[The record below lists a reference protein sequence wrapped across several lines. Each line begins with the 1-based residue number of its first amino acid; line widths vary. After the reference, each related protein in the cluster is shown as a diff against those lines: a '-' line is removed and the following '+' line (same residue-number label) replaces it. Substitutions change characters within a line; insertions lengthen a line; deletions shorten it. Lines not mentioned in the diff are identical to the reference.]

1 VIESDTLVLT
11 AASASC
17 SLGEDRHAILES
29 MLEGRVEIDA
39 APGIEGVFQPEE
51 DGTPVPEVR
60 AAQVPESAPEVGSV
74 PDRAERMLARSIR
87 RGLDEAGLDPS
98 TIDAMRAAG
107 SRFETI
113 FGTTLGGMRHLGAGI
128 RNGRLDVMAR
138 STTSTVTRHALE
150 GTGLDLGGSTVSAAC
165 ASGVSALAMAGT
177 TILAGEADVVV
188 AIAYDPISEFAYAG
202 FNCLRLVSEGP
213 LRPFTA
219 ERTGMRLG
227 EGYGVFV
234 VERES
239 AAAARG
245 ATVLARILG
254 WGGGSDAHHLT
265 QPVPT
270 GRGAADALRAA
281 TASLDGTGNLPDLV
295 AAHATSTPANDLAEH
310 AALADCFGDRLAEVP
325 VTALKS
331 RIGHTLGAAGAVE
344 LSVVLAAMEHR
355 AVPAAANAVVDRA
368 SFPTLDLVAPTPRRD
383 LKIDRAAV
391 VSLGFGGADAAILVE
406 SGTAIE
412 RVPPRPPVTCEASAS
427 RIVITGVGSLVPG
440 ADDPQI
446 RPGEI
451 GLDEASFE
459 GLDDARAV
467 RRLARFSKLVRA
479 AGVLAIRD
487 AGLDDEAVR
496 TASGFV
502 GTRFGASDYTLDFYE
517 ELVRDGLGA
526 GNPLHF
532 AESVPNIGSA
542 QLSLGLGIQG
552 LTLSV
557 GGTAIAGLEAMHH
570 ARRHLATGQADRAI
584 VVAAEETHPRVR
596 EVLRHLGEIG
606 DLPSA
611 EGAIAFVLER
621 ESAAIE
627 RDATMLAVV
636 EESGLEWP
644 KGEGVRDSLRTIQGG
659 FVRSRRDV
667 ILGPARETRAG
678 RRVAIARRL
687 RPTPGGMGE
696 CKIEHAT
703 DRVERESVGAFRAI
717 ADAIQASDGRL
728 IVWPDP
734 AGGAAFV
741 RIAPVSSSG

>member
-1 VIESDTLVLT
+1 MSEPDTLVLT

-17 SLGEDRHAILES
+17 SLGEDRHAILAA
-29 MLEGRVEIDA
+29 MLEGGVEIDV
-39 APGIEGVFQPEE
+39 APGIEGVFKPEA
-51 DGTPVPEVR
+51 DGEPVPEVR
-60 AAQVPESAPEVGSV
+60 AAQVAEAPPEVGSV

-87 RGLDEAGLDPS
+87 RGLDEAGLDPA
-98 TIDAMRAAG
+98 TIHAMRSAG
-107 SRFETI
+107 IRFETI
-113 FGTTLGGMRHLGAGI
+113 FGTTLGGMRHLGAGM
-128 RNGRLDVMAR
+128 RSGRLDVMSR
-138 STTSTVTRHALE
+138 TTTSTVTRHALE
-150 GTGLDLGGSTVSAAC
+150 DTGLDLGGSTVSAAC

-177 TILAGEADVVV
+177 TVLAGEADVVV

-213 LRPFTA
+213 LRPFT
-219 ERTGMRLG
+219 EDRTGMRLG

-239 AAAARG
+239 AAVARG

-265 QPVPT
+265 QPIPT
-270 GRGAADALRAA
+270 GRGAADALRSA
-281 TASLDGTGNLPDLV
+281 TASLEGTGIVPDLV

-310 AALADCFGDRLAEVP
+310 AALAACFGDRLPEIP

-344 LSVVLAAMEHR
+344 LSVVLAAMEHG
-355 AVPAAANAVVDRA
+355 AVPAAANATVDRE
-368 SFPTLDLVAPTPRRD
+368 SFPTLDLVAPAPRRD
-383 LKIDRAAV
+383 LTVDRAAV

-406 SGTAIE
+406 SAGAAE
-412 RVPPRPPVTCEASAS
+412 RVPPRTPVMADASTS
-427 RIVITGVGSLVPG
+427 RIVVTGVGSLLP
-440 ADDPQI
+440 AANDPEI

-451 GLDEASFE
+451 GLDETMFD
-459 GLDDARAV
+459 GIDDARAV

-479 AGVLAIRD
+479 AGILASRD
-487 AGLDDEAVR
+487 AGLDAEAIR

-502 GTRFGASDYTLDFYE
+502 GTRFGASDYTLDFYA

-627 RDATMLAVV
+627 RGARGLAIL
-636 EESGLEWP
+636 EDTSLEWP
-644 KGEGVRDSLRTIQGG
+644 GSEGVRGSLRTIQGRIVSG
-659 FVRSRRDV
+659 EHEP
-667 ILGPARETRAG
+667 IHGPARETRAG
-678 RRVAIARRL
+678 RRMAIARRL
-687 RPTPGGMGE
+687 RPMSVETG
-696 CKIEHAT
+696 
-703 DRVERESVGAFRAI
+703 DRDVRYAADPVERESVGAFRAI
-717 ADAIQASDGRL
+717 AEMIRSSARGS
-728 IVWPDP
+728 IVWSDP
-734 AGGAAFV
+734 AGGAASA
-741 RIAPVSSSG
+741 RIASVSSIG

>member
-1 VIESDTLVLT
+1 MNQPETLVLT

-17 SLGEDRHAILES
+17 SLGEDRRAILAA
-29 MLEGRVEIDA
+29 MLEGGVEIDV
-39 APGIEGVFQPEE
+39 APGIEGVFKPDA
-51 DGTPVPEVR
+51 DGAPVPEVR
-60 AAQVPESAPEVGSV
+60 AAQVSEAEPVVGSV

-87 RGLDEAGLDPS
+87 RGLDEAGLDPA
-98 TIDAMRAAG
+98 TIRSMRSDG
-107 SRFETI
+107 TRIETL
-113 FGTTLGGMRHLGAGI
+113 FGTTLGGMRHLGAGM

-138 STTSTVTRHALE
+138 TTTSTVTRHALE

-177 TILAGEADVVV
+177 AILAGEADLVV

-202 FNCLRLVSEGP
+202 FHCLRLVAAGP
-213 LRPFTA
+213 LRPFTEDRA
-219 ERTGMRLG
+219 GMRLG

-239 AAAARG
+239 AAVARG

-270 GRGAADALRAA
+270 GRGAADALRSA
-281 TASLDGTGNLPDLV
+281 TAALDGTGLVPDLV

-310 AALADCFGDRLAEVP
+310 AALASCFGERLPEIP

-344 LSVVLAAMEHR
+344 LSVVLAAMEHG
-355 AVPAAANAVVDRA
+355 AVPAAANATVDRDA
-368 SFPTLDLVAPTPRRD
+368 FPTLDLVTPTPRHD
-383 LKIDRAAV
+383 ATVDRAAV

-406 SGTAIE
+406 SGTAVE
-412 RVPPRPPVTCEASAS
+412 RVPPRPPVTCDASTS
-427 RIVITGVGSLVPG
+427 RIVITGVGSLVPE

-451 GLDEASFE
+451 GLDEASFD

-479 AGVLAIRD
+479 AGVLATRD
-487 AGLDDEAVR
+487 AGLDDEAIR
-496 TASGFV
+496 TSSGFV
-502 GTRFGASDYTLDFYE
+502 GTRFGASDYTLDFYT

-584 VVAAEETHPRVR
+584 VVAAEETHPQVR

-627 RDATMLAVV
+627 RGATILAVL

-644 KGEGVRDSLRTIQGG
+644 KGESVRDSLRTIQGG
-659 FVRSRRDV
+659 FVRSTNDAIR
-667 ILGPARETRAG
+667 GPARETRAG
-678 RRVAIARRL
+678 RRVAIASRL
-687 RPTPGGMGE
+687 RPISGRPERCTVD
-696 CKIEHAT
+696 HAT
-703 DRVERESVGAFRAI
+703 ERVERESVGAFRAI
-717 ADAIQASDGRL
+717 ANVVRGSNGGL
-728 IVWPDP
+728 VVWPDP

-741 RIAPVSSSG
+741 RIAPVSSDR

>member
-1 VIESDTLVLT
+1 
-11 AASASC
+11 
-17 SLGEDRHAILES
+17 
-29 MLEGRVEIDA
+29 M
-39 APGIEGVFQPEE
+39 
-51 DGTPVPEVR
+51 
-60 AAQVPESAPEVGSV
+60 
-74 PDRAERMLARSIR
+74 
-87 RGLDEAGLDPS
+87 
-98 TIDAMRAAG
+98 
-107 SRFETI
+107 
-113 FGTTLGGMRHLGAGI
+113 
-128 RNGRLDVMAR
+128 
-138 STTSTVTRHALE
+138 
-150 GTGLDLGGSTVSAAC
+150 SAAC
-165 ASGVSALAMAGT
+165 ASGVSSLSLGATAL
-177 TILAGEADVVV
+177 LLGEADLVV
-188 AIAYDPISEFAYAG
+188 AVAYDPISEFAYAG
-202 FNCLRLVSEGP
+202 FHCLRLVSEGP

-219 ERTGMRLG
+219 DRTGMRLG

-239 AAAARG
+239 AAATRG

-265 QPVPT
+265 QPIPT
-270 GRGAADALRAA
+270 GRGAADALRSA
-281 TASLDGTGNLPDLV
+281 TASLDGTGIVPDLV

-310 AALADCFGDRLAEVP
+310 AALAACFGDRLPEIP

-344 LSVVLAAMEHR
+344 LSVVLAAMEHG
-355 AVPAAANAVVDRA
+355 AVPAAANATVDRA
-368 SFPTLDLVAPTPRRD
+368 SFPTLDLVESAPRLGVTV
-383 LKIDRAAV
+383 DRAAI

-406 SGTAIE
+406 SGTTTA
-412 RVPPRPPVTCEASAS
+412 RVPPRPPVIFDASTS
-427 RIVITGVGSLVPG
+427 RIVITGIGSLVPA
-440 ADDPQI
+440 ADDPPI

-451 GLDEASFE
+451 GLDDARFE

-479 AGVLAIRD
+479 AGMLATRD
-487 AGLDDEAVR
+487 AGLDAEAIR

-502 GTRFGASDYTLDFYE
+502 GTRFGASDYTLDFYA
-517 ELVRDGLGA
+517 ELIRDGLGA

-542 QLSLGLGIQG
+542 QLSLGLGIEG

-584 VVAAEETHPRVR
+584 VVAAEETHPQVR

-621 ESAAIE
+621 ESVAIE
-627 RDATMLAVV
+627 RDARVLAVV
-636 EESGLEWP
+636 EETALEWP
-644 KGEGVRDSLRTIQGG
+644 TGGGVRDSLRTIQRGM
-659 FVRSRRDV
+659 VRSKDQA
-667 ILGPARETRAG
+667 IHGPARETRAG

-687 RPTPGGMGE
+687 RPMSAGPGE
-696 CKIEHAT
+696 CEVVHAT
-703 DRVERESVGAFRAI
+703 ERVERESVGAFRAI
-717 ADAIQASDGRL
+717 AEVAAAAEGGL
-728 IVWPDP
+728 VVWPDP

-741 RIAPVSSSG
+741 RIAPVSSGR

>member
-1 VIESDTLVLT
+1 MSEPDTLVLT

-17 SLGEDRHAILES
+17 SLGEDRHAILAA
-29 MLEGRVEIDA
+29 MLEDGVEIDV
-39 APGIEGVFQPEE
+39 APGIEGVFKPEA
-51 DGTPVPEVR
+51 DGEPVPEVR
-60 AAQVPESAPEVGSV
+60 AAQVAEAPPEVGSV

-98 TIDAMRAAG
+98 TIHAMRSAG
-107 SRFETI
+107 IRFETI
-113 FGTTLGGMRHLGAGI
+113 FGTTLGGMRHLGAGM

-138 STTSTVTRHALE
+138 TTTSTVTRHALE
-150 GTGLDLGGSTVSAAC
+150 DTGLDLGGSTVSAAC

-219 ERTGMRLG
+219 DRTGMRLG

-239 AAAARG
+239 AAVARG
-245 ATVLARILG
+245 AKVLARILG

-265 QPVPT
+265 QPIPT
-270 GRGAADALRAA
+270 GRGAADALRSA
-281 TASLDGTGNLPDLV
+281 TASLEGTGIVPDLV

-310 AALADCFGDRLAEVP
+310 AALAACFGARLPEIP

-344 LSVVLAAMEHR
+344 LSVVLAAMEHG
-355 AVPAAANAVVDRA
+355 AMPAAANATVDRE
-368 SFPTLDLVAPTPRRD
+368 SFPTLDLVESAPRLGVTV
-383 LKIDRAAV
+383 DRAAI

-406 SGTAIE
+406 SGTTTA
-412 RVPPRPPVTCEASAS
+412 RVPPRPPVICDASMS
-427 RIVITGVGSLVPG
+427 RIVITGIGSLVPA
-440 ADDPQI
+440 ADDPPI

-451 GLDEASFE
+451 GLDDARFE

-479 AGVLAIRD
+479 AGMLATRD
-487 AGLDDEAVR
+487 AGLDAEAIR

-502 GTRFGASDYTLDFYE
+502 GTRFGASDYTLDFYA

-542 QLSLGLGIQG
+542 QLSLGLGIEG

-584 VVAAEETHPRVR
+584 VVAAEETHPQVR

-621 ESAAIE
+621 ESVAIE
-627 RDATMLAVV
+627 RDARVLAVV
-636 EESGLEWP
+636 EQTALEWP
-644 KGEGVRDSLRTIQGG
+644 KGEGVRDSLRTIQRGM
-659 FVRSRRDV
+659 VRSKDQA
-667 ILGPARETRAG
+667 IHGPARETRAG

-687 RPTPGGMGE
+687 RPMSAGPGE
-696 CKIEHAT
+696 CEVAHAT
-703 DRVERESVGAFRAI
+703 ERVERESVGAFRAI
-717 ADAIQASDGRL
+717 AEVAAAAEGGL

-741 RIAPVSSSG
+741 RIAPVSSGR

>member
-1 VIESDTLVLT
+1 MTEPDTLVLT

-17 SLGEDRHAILES
+17 SLGEDRHAILAA
-29 MLEGRVEIDA
+29 MLEGGVEIDV
-39 APGIEGVFQPEE
+39 APGIEGVFEP
-51 DGTPVPEVR
+51 DAAGDPVPEVR
-60 AAQVPESAPEVGSV
+60 AAQVPEASPEVGGV

-87 RGLDEAGLDPS
+87 RGLDEAGLDSS
-98 TIDAMRAAG
+98 TIRSMRSAG
-107 SRFETI
+107 VRFETI
-113 FGTTLGGMRHLGAGI
+113 FGTTLGGMRHLGAGM

-138 STTSTVTRHALE
+138 TTTSTVTRHALVD
-150 GTGLDLGGSTVSAAC
+150 TGLDLGGSTVSAAC

-177 TILAGEADVVV
+177 SILAGEADVVV

-202 FNCLRLVSEGP
+202 FHCLRLVSEGP

-219 ERTGMRLG
+219 DRTGMRLG

-239 AAAARG
+239 TAVTRG

-265 QPVPT
+265 QPIPT
-270 GRGAADALRAA
+270 GRGAADALRSA
-281 TASLDGTGNLPDLV
+281 TVSLEGTGIVPDLI

-310 AALADCFGDRLAEVP
+310 AALACCFGDRLAEIP

-344 LSVVLAAMEHR
+344 LSVVLAAMEHG
-355 AVPAAANAVVDRA
+355 AVPAAANATVDRE
-368 SFPTLDLVAPTPRRD
+368 SFPTLDLVAPGPRHD
-383 LKIDRAAV
+383 ATVDRAAI
-391 VSLGFGGADAAILVE
+391 VSLGFGGVDAAILVE
-406 SGTAIE
+406 SGTATE
-412 RVPPRPPVTCEASAS
+412 RVPPRPPVTCDASES
-427 RIVITGVGSLVPG
+427 RIVIAGVGSLVPA
-440 ADDPQI
+440 ADDPPI
-446 RPGEI
+446 RSGEI
-451 GLDEASFE
+451 GLDDARFD

-479 AGVLAIRD
+479 AGVLATRN
-487 AGLDDEAVR
+487 AGLDAEAIR

-502 GTRFGASDYTLDFYE
+502 GTRFGASDYTLDFYT
-517 ELVRDGLGA
+517 ELLRDGLGA

-542 QLSLGLGIQG
+542 QLSLGLGIEG

-557 GGTAIAGLEAMHH
+557 GGTAIAGLEALHH
-570 ARRHLATGQADRAI
+570 ARRHLVTGQADRAI

-627 RDATMLAVV
+627 RGAPILAVV
-636 EESGLEWP
+636 EETALEWP
-644 KGEGVRDSLRTIQGG
+644 RGGGVRDSLRTIQGG
-659 FVRSRRDV
+659 ITRTTDEVVR
-667 ILGPARETRAG
+667 GPARETRAG

-687 RPTPGGMGE
+687 RTRSAGTGE
-696 CKIEHAT
+696 CELRHAGE
-703 DRVERESVGAFRAI
+703 RVERESVGAFRAI
-717 ADAIQASDGRL
+717 AELVETSEGGL
-728 IVWPDP
+728 VVWPDP
-734 AGGAAFV
+734 AGGAAFA
-741 RIAPVSSSG
+741 RIAPVSSDR

>member
-1 VIESDTLVLT
+1 MSASDTLVLT

-17 SLGEDRHAILES
+17 SLGEDRHAILEA
-29 MLEGRVEIDA
+29 MLEGGVAIDV
-39 APGIEGVFQPEE
+39 APGIEGVFKPDD
-51 DGTPVPEVR
+51 DGGAVPEVR
-60 AAQVPESAPEVGSV
+60 AAQVPEAAPEVGSV
-74 PDRAERMLARSIR
+74 PDRAEQMLVRSIR
-87 RGLDEAGLDPS
+87 RGLDEAGLDPP
-98 TIDAMRAAG
+98 TIHALRSAG

-113 FGTTLGGMRHLGAGI
+113 FGTTLGGMRHLGAGM

-138 STTSTVTRHALE
+138 TTTSTVTRHALE
-150 GTGLDLGGSTVSAAC
+150 GSGLDLGGSTVSAAC

-219 ERTGMRLG
+219 DRTGMRLG

-234 VERES
+234 VERE
-239 AAAARG
+239 AAALARG

-270 GRGAADALRAA
+270 GRGAADALRCA
-281 TASLDGTGNLPDLV
+281 TASLDGTGIVPDLV

-310 AALADCFGDRLAEVP
+310 AALAACFGDRLAEIP

-344 LSVVLAAMEHR
+344 LSVVLAAMER
-355 AVPAAANAVVDRA
+355 KAVPAAANATVDRA
-368 SFPTLDLVAPTPRRD
+368 SFPTLDLVAPGPRYEQAV
-383 LKIDRAAV
+383 DRAAV

-406 SGTAIE
+406 AATAKRRI
-412 RVPPRPPVTCEASAS
+412 PPRPPVIHDATTS
-427 RIVITGVGSLVPG
+427 RIVITGVGSLLPG
-440 ADDPQI
+440 ADDPQV

-451 GLDEASFE
+451 GLDEAMFE

-479 AGVLAIRD
+479 AGILASRD
-487 AGLDDEAVR
+487 AGLDADAIR

-502 GTRFGASDYTLDFYE
+502 GTRFGASEYTLDFYE

-542 QLSLGLGIQG
+542 QLSLGLGLEG

-557 GGTAIAGLEAMHH
+557 GGTAIAGLEALHH

-606 DLPSA
+606 DRPSA

-621 ESAAIE
+621 ESAAND
-627 RDATMLAVV
+627 RDARVRSVL
-636 EESGLEWP
+636 EETALEWP
-644 KGEGVRDSLRTIQGG
+644 TGDGVRDSLRTIQGG
-659 FVRSRRDV
+659 IVRSAGRS

-687 RPTPGGMGE
+687 RPMCAGPGD
-696 CKIEHAT
+696 HQVAHTT
-703 DRVERESVGAFRAI
+703 DSVERESVGAFRAI
-717 ADAIQASDGRL
+717 EELVRASTGGL
-728 IVWPDP
+728 VVWPDP
-734 AGGAAFV
+734 AGGAASA
-741 RIAPVSSSG
+741 RIAPVSSGR